1 MAKSILQKAIEEL
14 QKLAEKQGEE
24 IFVYPEF
31 GDKRSYKL
39 IMLEPYLDL
48 LIVHY
53 ESAGESFALE
63 TPKLQNFDF
72 SKSRLELHMVDID
85 GEGLLLVAE

>member
-14 QKLAEKQGEE
+14 QKLAEKQGEA

-31 GDKRSYKL
+31 GDNRSYKL

-63 TPKLQNFDF
+63 TPKLQNFEF

>member
-14 QKLAEKQGEE
+14 QALAAKQGED

-31 GDKRSYKL
+31 GDKRSYRL
-39 IMLEPYLDL
+39 TALEPYLDL

-53 ESAGESFALE
+53 ESAGEHYALE
-63 TPKLQNFDF
+63 TPKQQSFTF
-72 SKSRLELHMVDID
+72 SKARLELQMVDID

>member
-14 QKLAEKQGEE
+14 QALAAKQDEE

-39 IMLEPYLDL
+39 VSLEPYLDL

>member
-14 QKLAEKQGEE
+14 QALAAKQGEE

-39 IMLEPYLDL
+39 VSLEPYLDL

-72 SKSRLELHMVDID
+72 SKSRLELHMVDFD

>member
-14 QKLAEKQGEE
+14 QKLAEKKGEE

-31 GDKRSYKL
+31 GDNRSYKL
-39 IMLEPYLDL
+39 TMLEPYLDL

-53 ESAGESFALE
+53 ESAGESFVLE
-63 TPKLQNFDF
+63 TPKLQNFEF

>member
-14 QKLAEKQGEE
+14 QVLAAKQGEK

-39 IMLEPYLDL
+39 IELEPYLDL

-53 ESAGESFALE
+53 ESAGEHYALE
-63 TPKLQNFDF
+63 TPKLQDFVF
-72 SKSRLELHMVDID
+72 SKARLELQMVDMD

>member
-1 MAKSILQKAIEEL
+1 MAKSNLQKAIEEL
-14 QKLAEKQGEE
+14 QALAAKQGEA

-31 GDKRSYKL
+31 GDNRSYAL
-39 IMLEPYLDL
+39 TALEPYLDL

-53 ESAGESFALE
+53 TSAGERFALE
-63 TPKLQNFDF
+63 TPKQQNFTF
-72 SKSRLELHMVDID
+72 SKSRLELQLVDID

>member
-14 QKLAEKQGEE
+14 QALAAKQGED

-31 GDKRSYKL
+31 GDNRSYRL
-39 IMLEPYLDL
+39 TALEPYLDL

-53 ESAGESFALE
+53 ESAGEQFALE
-63 TPKLQNFDF
+63 TPKQQRFDF
-72 SKSRLELHMVDID
+72 SKSRLELRLVDID
-85 GEGLLLVAE
+85 GEGLLLVSE

>member
-14 QKLAEKQGEE
+14 QTLAAKQGEE

-39 IMLEPYLDL
+39 VSLEPYLDL

-53 ESAGESFALE
+53 ESAGESYALE
-63 TPKLQNFDF
+63 TPKLQSFEF
-72 SKSRLELHMVDID
+72 SKARLELQMVDID
-85 GEGLLLVAE
+85 GEGLLLVSE

>member
-14 QKLAEKQGEE
+14 QALAAKQDEE

-39 IMLEPYLDL
+39 VSLEPYLDL

-72 SKSRLELHMVDID
+72 SKSRLELHMVDFD

>member
-1 MAKSILQKAIEEL
+1 MAKSVLQKAIEEL

-39 IMLEPYLDL
+39 TSLEPYLDL

-63 TPKLQNFDF
+63 TPKLQSFEF

>member
-14 QKLAEKQGEE
+14 QTLAEKQGEE

-31 GDKRSYKL
+31 GDKRSYRL
-39 IMLEPYLDL
+39 ISLEPYLDL
-48 LIVHY
+48 LIIHY
-53 ESAGESFALE
+53 ESAGERFALE
-63 TPKLQNFDF
+63 TPKLQNFEF

>member
-14 QKLAEKQGEE
+14 QALAAKQGED

-31 GDKRSYKL
+31 GDKRSYRL
-39 IMLEPYLDL
+39 TALEPYLDL

-53 ESAGESFALE
+53 ESAGEDYALE
-63 TPKLQNFDF
+63 TPKLQSFTF
-72 SKSRLELHMVDID
+72 SKARLELQMIDID

>member
-14 QKLAEKQGEE
+14 QTLAEKQDEA

-48 LIVHY
+48 LIVQLVL
-53 ESAGESFALE
+53 AGL
-63 TPKLQNFDF
+63 
-72 SKSRLELHMVDID
+72 REL
-85 GEGLLLVAE
+85 AELAICGGTGQLHQTQGSCRPRPGPLR

>member
-14 QKLAEKQGEE
+14 QKLADKKGEE
-24 IFVYPEF
+24 VFVYPEF
-31 GDKRSYKL
+31 GDKRSYRL
-39 IMLEPYLDL
+39 SSLEPYLDL
-48 LIVHY
+48 LIIHY

-63 TPKLQNFDF
+63 TPKLQNFEF
-72 SKSRLELHMVDID
+72 SKTRLELHMVDLD

>member
-1 MAKSILQKAIEEL
+1 MAKSILQKSIEEL

-39 IMLEPYLDL
+39 TLLEPYLDL

-63 TPKLQNFDF
+63 TPKLQSFEF

>member
-14 QKLAEKQGEE
+14 QVLAAKQGEE

-31 GDKRSYKL
+31 GDNRSYRL
-39 IMLEPYLDL
+39 TTLEPYLDL

-53 ESAGESFALE
+53 ESAGEQFALE
-63 TPKLQNFDF
+63 TPKLQDFAF
-72 SKSRLELHMVDID
+72 SKSRLELRMVDID